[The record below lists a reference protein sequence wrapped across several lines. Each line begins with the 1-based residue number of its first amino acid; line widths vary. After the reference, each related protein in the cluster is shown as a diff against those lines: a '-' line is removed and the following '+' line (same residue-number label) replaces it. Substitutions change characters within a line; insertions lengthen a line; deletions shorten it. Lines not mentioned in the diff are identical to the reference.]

1 MKIIYSMLFSAIIA
15 SCNNAEKTD
24 VKATA
29 DTEAKEST
37 GIQGA
42 YSMISHSINDGKK
55 DTVLT
60 GLKQLKIFTDNY
72 MMYARVNPVDSVSS
86 FGIGLYSNDTGTV
99 KEDVIYNAAF
109 STVNEDA
116 QTFKLGIEKTPGGYK
131 QVIHITDPKG
141 QQTTHTEM
149 YQSVG
154 TAIKTPLD
162 GSWKLVKSLT
172 VKGKDTV
179 TNKIT
184 QYKTYYAGHFIFG
197 HTYRD
202 AAKKSHTG
210 VGFGTYE
217 MSATNKIKETTLAS
231 TYSANRGKSFDID
244 IEMNGDDEYKQIIKE
259 ANGDLN
265 IEIYQ
270 RLKR

>member
-1 MKIIYSMLFSAIIA
+1 MLLSAIIV

-24 VKATA
+24 TKTTA

-42 YSMISHSINDGKK
+42 YTMLSHTINDGKK

-60 GLKQLKIFTDNY
+60 GLKQLKIFTDKY

-86 FGIGLYSNDTGTV
+86 FGIGAYSSDTASV
-99 KEDVIYNAAF
+99 KEDVIYNASF
-109 STVNEDA
+109 STANETA
-116 QTFKLGIEKTPGGYK
+116 QTFKLEIEKTPGGYK
-131 QVIHITDPKG
+131 QVIHITDPNG
-141 QQTTHTEM
+141 QHSTHTEE

-154 TAIKTPLD
+154 TAVKTPLD
-162 GSWKLVKSLT
+162 GSWKLVKSVT
-172 VKGKDTV
+172 VRGKDTIP
-179 TNKIT
+179 NKIT

-202 AAKKSHTG
+202 AAKKTHTG
-210 VGFGTYE
+210 IGYGTYE
-217 MSATNKIKETTLAS
+217 MNATNKITETTEAS
-231 TYSANRGKSFDID
+231 TYAANRGKTFSID

-259 ANGDLN
+259 ANGDIS
-265 IEIYQ
+265 IEVYQ
-270 RLKR
+270 RIK